1 MSEHGMVS
9 IITVN
14 YNGWRDTC
22 AMIDSLWQHEPG
34 PEAGGVAYEVIV
46 VDNASAGDDADRIEA
61 YLAERRLNFSQG
73 GQGHPPYPEVTLL
86 RSDTNRGFAGGNN
99 LALPLAKGDY
109 LFFLNNDTEIHAPV
123 LPQMVERFE
132 SDSRIG
138 ALSPLIRYAHTPDE
152 VQYAGDWC
160 LTSITL
166 RNRCP
171 DADLPDR
178 HSVSRPVE
186 VLHGAAMM
194 LRRDVVE
201 QIGPMYEGYFL
212 FYEEFDWSYAVLRA
226 GYQVW
231 FEASAVIYHKEG
243 KTIGLRTPL
252 RERYLVRSR
261 LRFASRWVP
270 WPQRLLTYL
279 YLLGPV
285 TLRNVLHYALHGQ
298 WALLK
303 ATLQGILCR

>member
-1 MSEHGMVS
+1 MKHRMVS

-34 PEAGGVAYEVIV
+34 AEVSGVAYEVIV
-46 VDNASAGDDADRIEA
+46 VDNASAGDDADRIA
-61 YLAERRLNFSQG
+61 AHVAERRRQA
-73 GQGHPPYPEVTLL
+73 PYPEVTLL
-86 RSDTNRGFAGGNN
+86 RSDINRGFAGGNN
-99 LALPLAKGDY
+99 LAIPHAKGDY
-109 LFFLNNDTEIHAPV
+109 LFFLNNDTEIHGPV
-123 LPQMVERFE
+123 LLPMVERFE
-132 SDSRIG
+132 RDASIG

-152 VQYAGDWC
+152 VQYAGDWR

-171 DADLPDR
+171 DAELPNR
-178 HSVSRPVE
+178 HLVSRPVE

-226 GYQVW
+226 GYRVW
-231 FEASAVIYHKEG
+231 FEASAVIFHKEG
-243 KTIGLRTPL
+243 KSIGLRSPM
-252 RERYLVRSR
+252 RERYLVHSR
-261 LRFASRWVP
+261 LLFASRWVP
-270 WPQRLLTYL
+270 RSKRWLTYL
-279 YLLGPV
+279 YLIGPV

-303 ATLQGILCR
+303 ATLQGVCCW

>member
-1 MSEHGMVS
+1 MSERGMVS

-46 VDNASAGDDADRIEA
+46 VDNASAGDDADCIEA
-61 YLAERRLNFSQG
+61 YLAERRLNFCKG

-99 LALPLAKGDY
+99 LAIPHAKGDY

-123 LPQMVERFE
+123 LPQMVERFK

-138 ALSPLIRYAHTPDE
+138 ALSPLIRFAHTPDE

-160 LTSITL
+160 LTPITL

-171 DADLPDR
+171 DADLPNR

-231 FEASAVIYHKEG
+231 FEAAAVIFHKEG
-243 KTIGLRTPL
+243 KTIGLRTPM

-261 LRFASRWVP
+261 LLFASRWVP
-270 WPQRLLTYL
+270 LPQRILTYL
-279 YLLGPV
+279 YLIGPV
-285 TLRNVLHYALHGQ
+285 TLRNVLQYALHGQ
-298 WALLK
+298 WPLLK
-303 ATLQGILCR
+303 ATLQGIFSW

>member
-22 AMIDSLWQHEPG
+22 AMIDSLWQHESG

-138 ALSPLIRYAHTPDE
+138 ALSPLIRFAHTPDE

-160 LTSITL
+160 LTPITL

-171 DADLPDR
+171 DADLPNR

>member
-1 MSEHGMVS
+1 MMKKNSMVS

-22 AMIDSLWQHEPG
+22 AMIDSLWLHEPG
-34 PEAGGVAYEVIV
+34 QEGGGVAYEVIV

-61 YLAERRLNFSQG
+61 HLAERRLTA
-73 GQGHPPYPEVTLL
+73 YPEVTLL

-99 LALPLAKGDY
+99 LAIPHAKGDY

-123 LPQMVERFE
+123 LQQMVERFE
-132 SDSRIG
+132 NDSHIG
-138 ALSPLIRYAHTPDE
+138 ALSPLIRFAHTPDE

-160 LTSITL
+160 LTPITL

-171 DADLPDR
+171 DADLPNR
-178 HSVSRPVE
+178 HLVSRPVE

-231 FEASAVIYHKEG
+231 FEASATIFHKEG
-243 KTIGLRTPL
+243 KTIGLRTPM

-261 LRFASRWVP
+261 LLFASRWVP
-270 WPQRLLTYL
+270 MPQRILTYL
-279 YLLGPV
+279 YLIGPV
-285 TLRNVLHYALHGQ
+285 TLRNVLQYALHGQ

-303 ATLQGILCR
+303 ATLQGIFCR

>member
-1 MSEHGMVS
+1 MKKSGMVT

-34 PEAGGVAYEVIV
+34 QEVGGVAYEVIV

-61 YLAERRLNFSQG
+61 HLAHRRQQKEACSRV
-73 GQGHPPYPEVTLL
+73 PYPEVTLL
-86 RSDTNRGFAGGNN
+86 RSQTNRGFAGGNN
-99 LALPLAKGDY
+99 LAIPHAKGDY
-109 LFFLNNDTEIHAPV
+109 LFFLNNDTEIQAPV
-123 LPQMVERFE
+123 LPQMVERLE
-132 SDSRIG
+132 SDATIG
-138 ALSPLIRYAHTPDE
+138 ALSPLIRFAHTPDE
-152 VQYAGDWC
+152 VQYAGDWR
-160 LTSITL
+160 LTPITL

-171 DADLPDR
+171 DADLPNR
-178 HSVSRPVE
+178 HLISRPVE

-261 LRFASRWVP
+261 LLFAHRWVP
-270 WPQRLLTYL
+270 FPQRWLTYL

-298 WALLK
+298 WGLLK
-303 ATLQGILCR
+303 ATLQGLKCW

>member
-1 MSEHGMVS
+1 MKKGRMVS

-22 AMIDSLWQHEPG
+22 AMIDSLWQHEQG
-34 PEAGGVAYEVIV
+34 QEAGGVAYEVIV

-61 YLAERRLNFSQG
+61 HLADCRQRAA
-73 GQGHPPYPEVTLL
+73 YPEVTLL
-86 RSDTNRGFAGGNN
+86 RSDRNRGFAGGNN
-99 LALPLAKGDY
+99 LAIPHAKGDY

-123 LPQMVERFE
+123 LLPMVERLE
-132 SDSRIG
+132 SDPRIG
-138 ALSPLIRYAHTPDE
+138 ALSPLIRFAHTPDE
-152 VQYAGDWC
+152 VQYAGDWR
-160 LTSITL
+160 LTPITL

-171 DADLPDR
+171 DASLPNR
-178 HSVSRPVE
+178 HLVSRPVE

-231 FEASAVIYHKEG
+231 FEAAAVIFHKEG
-243 KTIGLRTPL
+243 KTIGLRTPM

-261 LRFASRWVP
+261 LLFASRWVP
-270 WPQRLLTYL
+270 LPQRILTYL
-279 YLLGPV
+279 YLIGPV
-285 TLRNVLHYALHGQ
+285 TLRNVLQYALHGQ
-298 WALLK
+298 WPLLK
-303 ATLQGILCR
+303 ATLQGIFSW

>member
-1 MSEHGMVS
+1 MVQKNRMVS
-9 IITVN
+9 VISVN

-34 PEAGGVAYEVIV
+34 QEAGGVAYEVIV
-46 VDNASAGDDADRIEA
+46 VDNASAGDDADRIEVH
-61 YLAERRLNFSQG
+61 LAERRQQAAF
-73 GQGHPPYPEVTLL
+73 PKVTLL

-99 LALPLAKGDY
+99 LAIPYAKGDY

-123 LPQMVERFE
+123 LLPMVERFE
-132 SDSRIG
+132 SDPRIG
-138 ALSPLIRYAHTPDE
+138 ALSPLIRFAHTPDE
-152 VQYAGDWC
+152 VQYAGDWR
-160 LTSITL
+160 LTPITL

-171 DADLPDR
+171 DAALPNR
-178 HSVSRPVE
+178 HLVSRPVE

-201 QIGPMYEGYFL
+201 QIGPMFEGYFL

-231 FEASAVIYHKEG
+231 YEAAAVIFHKEG
-243 KTIGLRTPL
+243 KTIGLRTPM

-261 LRFASRWVP
+261 LLFASRWVP
-270 WPQRLLTYL
+270 MPQRILTYL
-279 YLLGPV
+279 YLIGPV
-285 TLRNVLHYALHGQ
+285 TLRNVLQYALHGQ
-298 WALLK
+298 WSLLK
-303 ATLQGILCR
+303 ATLQGILCW